1 MLTIKQ
7 EGNKMNIIRDI
18 SKDSSTKGYLYSR
31 TPLNHHFPPA
41 CHFNR
46 YINLFNPPPIFN

>member
-1 MLTIKQ
+1 
-7 EGNKMNIIRDI
+7 MNIIRDI